1 LSPWAIIAI
10 GFLVPIVLGVPT
22 RLQPLLLGFG
32 WALLVA
38 IGAVIYVNVHP
49 VAASDPNGALAIP
62 FAALFS
68 LAGGVPG
75 GVLGWI
81 IKRRLASRR

>member
-1 LSPWAIIAI
+1 MSPWAIIAV
-10 GFLVPIVLGVPT
+10 GFLVPILLGVPT

-32 WALLVA
+32 WAVLVA
-38 IGAVIYVNVHP
+38 IGAVIYVQFHP
-49 VAASDPNGALAIP
+49 LAADDPNAALAIP

>member
-1 LSPWAIIAI
+1 MPWAIIAI
-10 GFLVPIVLGVPT
+10 GFLIPIALGVPT
-22 RLQPLLLGFG
+22 RLQPLLVGMAG
-32 WALLVA
+32 PILVA
-38 IGAVIYVNVHP
+38 IGAAIYVNVHP
-49 VAASDPNGALAIP
+49 IASSDPNAALAIP

-81 IKRRLASRR
+81 IKRRLGRRT

>member
-1 LSPWAIIAI
+1 MSPWAIIAV
-10 GFLVPIVLGVPT
+10 GFLIPIALGVPT

-38 IGAVIYVNVHP
+38 IVAAIYVNVHP
-49 VAASDPNGALAIP
+49 VASNDPTAALAIP

-68 LAGGVPG
+68 LAGGIPG

-81 IKRRLASRR
+81 IKRRLAGRA

>member
-1 LSPWAIIAI
+1 MSPWAIIAV
-10 GFLVPIVLGVPT
+10 GFLVPIAVGVPT
-22 RLQPLLLGFG
+22 RLQPLLVGFA
-32 WALLVA
+32 WPLLVA
-38 IGAVIYVNVHP
+38 IGAVLYVTLHP
-49 VAASDPNGALAIP
+49 AAAGDPNAALAIP

-81 IKRRLASRR
+81 IKLRLARRG

>member
-1 LSPWAIIAI
+1 MNWAIIAV
-10 GFLVPIVLGVPT
+10 GFLVPIAVGVPT
-22 RLQPLLLGFG
+22 RLQPLLVGFA
-32 WALLVA
+32 WPIIVA
-38 IGAVIYVNVHP
+38 IGALLYVQFHP
-49 VAASDPNGALAIP
+49 AAANDPNAALAIP

-81 IKRRLASRR
+81 IKLRRASRT